1 MIEAAQ
7 RDETDFTRSR
17 EIRSSDD
24 LPSHFREFCPVD
36 SWAPAVNLYE
46 LRSQL
51 VICVD
56 LAGVKPGS
64 IEVQVDV
71 GRLMIRGVRAA
82 PQPPTRSHDVVYIV
96 AMEIDHGPF
105 CRTVSLPK
113 QVDHMRVQVQYS
125 QGLLWVRLPLR
136 RSE

>member
-1 MIEAAQ
+1 MIETAQ
-7 RDETDFTRSR
+7 RDDTDTDPSKPKGTP
-17 EIRSSDD
+17 SADD
-24 LPSHFREFCPVD
+24 SPSHFREFCPVD
-36 SWAPAVNLYE
+36 SWTPAVNLYE
-46 LRSQL
+46 LRNQL

-64 IEVQVDV
+64 VEVQVEV
-71 GRLMIRGVRAA
+71 GQLMLRGVRAA
-82 PQPPTRSHDVVYIV
+82 PQPPARSRDVVYIV

-113 QVDHMRVQVQYS
+113 QVDRLRVEVQYS

-136 RSE
+136 

>member
-7 RDETDFTRSR
+7 REETDFSRSKGTP
-17 EIRSSDD
+17 SDD
-24 LPSHFREFCPVD
+24 DIPSHFREFCPVD
-36 SWAPAVNLYE
+36 SWAPAINLYE
-46 LRSQL
+46 LRNQL

-64 IEVQVDV
+64 VEVQVEV
-71 GRLMIRGVRAA
+71 GRLMLRGVRTA
-82 PQPPTRSHDVVYIV
+82 PQPPLRPRDVVYIV

-113 QVDHMRVQVQYS
+113 QVDHLHIEVHYS

-136 RSE
+136 ETE